1 MIREAIR
8 LRYRLMPYLYTLAW
22 QASEQDEPMLRPTF
36 LDHEQDPRSWQENDD
51 FMLGRVLLVASV
63 VEQGARQREV
73 YLPHNGQGWYD
84 WHSGQWFVGG
94 QQITLDAPLD
104 RLPLLVRAG
113 AVIPLGECESTT
125 DAQRDT
131 VRQWQLWPAPA
142 DAVSHGE
149 VFDDDGESYGWQQG
163 NALWL
168 NWTLS
173 SSATRIDLTI
183 EKRGDY
189 QPAWRE
195 ISLRLPAGETRPL
208 WVNGEPADV
217 YRLD

>member
-22 QASEQDEPMLRPTF
+22 QASAEDEPMLRPTF
-36 LDHEQDPRSWQENDD
+36 LDHEQDPQTWQECDD
-51 FMLGRVLLVASV
+51 FMLGRDLLVASV
-63 VEQGARQREV
+63 VEQGARSREV
-73 YLPHNGQGWYD
+73 YLPRHRGGWYD
-84 WHSGQWFVGG
+84 WHSGRAFAGG
-94 QQITLDAPLD
+94 ETVTLDAPLD

-113 AVIPLGECESTT
+113 AVIPLGECETTT
-125 DAQRDT
+125 DARRDT
-131 VRQWQLWPAPA
+131 VRQWQIWPAPEG
-142 DAVSHGE
+142 VTTMGE
-149 VFDDDGESYGWQQG
+149 TFDDDGESHGWQQG

-173 SSATRIDLTI
+173 SSTTRIDLTV

-195 ISLRLPAGETRPL
+195 ITLLLPAGEHREL
-208 WVNGEPADV
+208 WVNGEKAAS
-217 YRLD
+217 YRL